1 MTNVN
6 YKTKAMIQNIKT
18 GTTLLIEDTENNS
31 YILTYGIQDGS
42 YDLYGWLVY
51 GDNQKLYG
59 KKTKWGFNCCNGNQL
74 RGKILEDLEDGLIQR
89 MSVITAP
96 SGGHKN

>member
-18 GTTLLIEDTENNS
+18 GTTLLIEDTENSS

-42 YDLYGWLVY
+42 YDLYGYSVY

-74 RGKILEDLEDGLIQR
+74 RERVLDDLEHGLIQR
-89 MSVITAP
+89 MELMTASV
-96 SGGHKN
+96 GGHKN